1 MFIKQMTMIRVWRYF
16 WLSAALV
23 FVVYLLSRGVF
34 TGRLWEYN
42 LDFRQPISRD
52 IYGWYPEQRT
62 DFDLVNDRLN
72 ILGEPLYMQVYI
84 PIKFDILTIEGGI
97 DYAGGN
103 IKLGLK
109 QQDGSWQFKDIS
121 SSDFS
126 LSWTLDNAQIK
137 RNKIEMILSISD
149 LHPTSTLYLMNNWHL
164 KFSR

>member
-1 MFIKQMTMIRVWRYF
+1 MQ
-16 WLSAALV
+16 
-23 FVVYLLSRGVF
+23 
-34 TGRLWEYN
+34 
-42 LDFRQPISRD
+42 
-52 IYGWYPEQRT
+52 
-62 DFDLVNDRLN
+62 LN